1 MMMGERTWHFDRQ
14 TRLRSLSVG
23 EEIVNGLGKIASC
36 TVRVHARDSEDTRRK
51 VKEEI
56 RIFGAPLASRLL

>member
-1 MMMGERTWHFDRQ
+1 MMMRERTWHFDRQ
-14 TRLRSLSVG
+14 TRLRSLGVG

-36 TVRVHARDSEDTRRK
+36 TVRVHVRHSEDTRRK

-56 RIFGAPLASRLL
+56 